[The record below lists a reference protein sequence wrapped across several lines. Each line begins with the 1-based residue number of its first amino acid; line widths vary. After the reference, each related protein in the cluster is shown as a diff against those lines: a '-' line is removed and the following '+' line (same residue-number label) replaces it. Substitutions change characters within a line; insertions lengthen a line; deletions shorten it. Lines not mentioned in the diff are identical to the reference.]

1 MDNLNKI
8 EEFIVSEEFIID
20 KKVNSNSKNIVV
32 IGNGF
37 DMSLGLKS
45 SYQNFIEYIKHKK
58 KFDKDYELY
67 NYNRL
72 FLRKYENFDLNWSDF
87 ESLYEEAVRKVNN
100 RSQKNEEP
108 QDILDIMSINNAIK
122 RLEEDFTEY
131 LLEQYPKWI
140 EQRTTPLGN
149 SGFNKF
155 TEDINPFIEK
165 LIKDENTYF
174 INFNYTNSL
183 KNLCESI
190 LYDLDSIKDSNER
203 LKKAYDRIFH
213 IHGSVEAENILFG
226 GGFTDS
232 EDINKLHYSKSLI
245 NDKLFRIK
253 ENESLNTT
261 RKQIMSIVNSSDEH
275 SENNLF
281 IIGHSLQGS
290 DFLFL
295 SKLIKTLD
303 KVYILYYE
311 DDYIF
316 KMEEILRKLGSDI
329 AEKIVLVPFLEVLLQ
344 KNKLIISNYEEYQR
358 VAACFLS
365 RFPNEAILSELAL
378 TMDHFSFHHMNELRI
393 TSDNVDIIIQI
404 VEGLVINR
412 NIQKISRIY
421 FELLS
426 IEEFH
431 KLSKSKDFLMVLKSV
446 EKISFYNTEIDS
458 DFFVDMLENGI
469 KLTSITME
477 ECTLV
482 DGENK
487 VDISQC
493 ESLKKLEIV
502 DCSFTSNMKN
512 KQKSMFYI
520 TSNKPNNIEKLIILR
535 NSNIILERDVFEKSI
550 SLIELNIAITSEE
563 STYSEVVHLKNLEI
577 LQMDYTSSG
586 KVPSL
591 TVGNKIRE
599 VNLLGY
605 PDEYIKLSAFLKNN
619 NTSIGFPNLKLFH
632 LKTPD
637 QMNSCQNII
646 VDVILDVFSNHTK
659 FIVDK
664 DIKWI
669 QEYYLEQNNQHRKMI
684 NNFEESVDDSILSE
698 FENLYLELSRLK
710 KYSILD
716 EFFEEIN
723 KKLNEEI
730 QRINQI
736 KNKVSDEDDTDVKN
750 QEVSQKSTANKR
762 WEPGNELLYAC
773 ATGDKTAF
781 GKFGNILKE
790 QNKNKIVISVY
801 NELLSKLS
809 NITINSEE
817 DILKLK
823 NDSFLQ
829 ARDKIIKDFSKE
841 WFVEEKEL
849 YLSAI
854 QYIHEVEDIPNIGS
868 IIDSRDYKKYKIKYS
883 EINKFKYPQV
893 IKQNWK
899 NVLDEKIIYLNAELE

>member
-281 IIGHSLQGS
+281 IIGHSLQG
-290 DFLFL
+290 L
-295 SKLIKTLD
+295 
-303 KVYILYYE
+303 
-311 DDYIF
+311 
-316 KMEEILRKLGSDI
+316 
-329 AEKIVLVPFLEVLLQ
+329 
-344 KNKLIISNYEEYQR
+344 
-358 VAACFLS
+358 
-365 RFPNEAILSELAL
+365 
-378 TMDHFSFHHMNELRI
+378 
-393 TSDNVDIIIQI
+393 
-404 VEGLVINR
+404 
-412 NIQKISRIY
+412 
-421 FELLS
+421 
-426 IEEFH
+426 
-431 KLSKSKDFLMVLKSV
+431 
-446 EKISFYNTEIDS
+446 
-458 DFFVDMLENGI
+458 
-469 KLTSITME
+469 
-477 ECTLV
+477 
-482 DGENK
+482 
-487 VDISQC
+487 
-493 ESLKKLEIV
+493 
-502 DCSFTSNMKN
+502 
-512 KQKSMFYI
+512 
-520 TSNKPNNIEKLIILR
+520 
-535 NSNIILERDVFEKSI
+535 
-550 SLIELNIAITSEE
+550 SLIHI
-563 STYSEVVHLKNLEI
+563 
-577 LQMDYTSSG
+577 
-586 KVPSL
+586 
-591 TVGNKIRE
+591 
-599 VNLLGY
+599 
-605 PDEYIKLSAFLKNN
+605 
-619 NTSIGFPNLKLFH
+619 
-632 LKTPD
+632 
-637 QMNSCQNII
+637 
-646 VDVILDVFSNHTK
+646 
-659 FIVDK
+659 
-664 DIKWI
+664 
-669 QEYYLEQNNQHRKMI
+669 
-684 NNFEESVDDSILSE
+684 
-698 FENLYLELSRLK
+698 
-710 KYSILD
+710 
-716 EFFEEIN
+716 
-723 KKLNEEI
+723 
-730 QRINQI
+730 
-736 KNKVSDEDDTDVKN
+736 
-750 QEVSQKSTANKR
+750 
-762 WEPGNELLYAC
+762 
-773 ATGDKTAF
+773 
-781 GKFGNILKE
+781 
-790 QNKNKIVISVY
+790 
-801 NELLSKLS
+801 
-809 NITINSEE
+809 
-817 DILKLK
+817 
-823 NDSFLQ
+823 
-829 ARDKIIKDFSKE
+829 
-841 WFVEEKEL
+841 
-849 YLSAI
+849 
-854 QYIHEVEDIPNIGS
+854 
-868 IIDSRDYKKYKIKYS
+868 
-883 EINKFKYPQV
+883 
-893 IKQNWK
+893 
-899 NVLDEKIIYLNAELE
+899 